1 MKFKTWKDLK
11 VGDKVTVRT
20 VEEMKSL
27 KGVVVGNSVIY
38 LPDEKTEFE
47 KFCYGTTLLHN
58 MSNFCGNTYTI
69 SEVTSTHVHFCGDD
83 LGWAF
88 TRKMLRNEVVKRV

>member
-1 MKFKTWKDLK
+1 MKLKTWEDLK

-27 KGVVVGNSVIY
+27 KGAEVGSFVIY

-47 KFCYGTTLLHN
+47 KFYYGTTLLHS
-58 MSNFCGNTYTI
+58 MSNFCSNTYTI
-69 SEVTSTHVHFCGDD
+69 SEVTSTHLHFCGDE
-83 LGWAF
+83 LGWSF
-88 TRKMLRNEVVKRV
+88 TRKMLRNEVIKK